1 MKVFLDTSSLL
12 KLYHRE
18 DGTDKLLQLLSDKAK
33 SIYLSELAKVEFTS
47 AVSKKVRTKELTNIT
62 ANKIISYFETDFDKF
77 IWIKLN
83 TSIINS
89 AKEYIKIYGNNNLRT
104 LDAIQLAC
112 ALSVKNNMDIFI
124 IADKVLA
131 KIFRFEKLPTDI

>member
-1 MKVFLDTSSLL
+1 ML
-12 KLYHRE
+12 
-18 DGTDKLLQLLSDKAK
+18 LLSDKAK

-83 TSIINS
+83 TLIINS

-104 LDAIQLAC
+104 LDTIQLAC
-112 ALSVKNNMDIFI
+112 ALSVKNNVDIFST
-124 IADKVLA
+124 ADKVLA
-131 KIFRFEKLPTDI
+131 KIFRLEKLPTDI